1 MTTAS
6 ASSPSTAPTETSRT
20 ARVAHVPLLDI
31 TAQHAPL
38 RRELDAAIG
47 RVMDSNAFILGHEA
61 AQLESEI
68 AAYSHCKHAVA
79 CASGSDALLLALMAL
94 DLKEGD
100 EVITTPYTF
109 FATASA
115 ITRLGA
121 RPVFVDI
128 DPDTFNLNTEQ
139 VRLAVGSRTRAV
151 MPVHLFGQCANMDAL
166 IEIGR
171 QTNIP
176 LIEDAAQAIGAE
188 DAGRRAGS
196 MSDVGCFSF
205 YPAKNLGACGDGGMM
220 VTNDDALAERLRVL
234 RVHGETSRYH
244 HKFVGINSRL
254 DGIQAAILRVKLP
267 HLDSWS
273 DLRAQNA
280 RRYFELFAEAD
291 LLDRVSLPHTR
302 ENVRHIFNQFV
313 IRIDETK
320 RDGLVEHLRAA
331 NVGTAI
337 YYPVPLHL
345 QECFAFL
352 GYKAGEFPHSEWAAR
367 ETLALPIYSELTLDQ
382 QAYVVETIRRFF
394 R

>member
-6 ASSPSTAPTETSRT
+6 ASSSSTARI
-20 ARVAHVPLLDI
+20 ANVPLLDI

-38 RRELDAAIG
+38 RPELDAAIS
-47 RVMDSNAFILGHEA
+47 RVMDSNAFILGGEA
-61 AQLESEI
+61 AQLETEI

-94 DLKEGD
+94 DIKEGD

-128 DPDTFNLNTEQ
+128 EWNTFNIDADLIQYEITP
-139 VRLAVGSRTRAV
+139 RTKAI
-151 MPVHLFGQCANMDAL
+151 MPVHLYGQCAEMDEL
-166 IEIGR
+166 LLY
-171 QTNIP
+171 TSHYKIP
-176 LIEDAAQAIGAE
+176 IVEDAAQAIGAE

-196 MSDVGCFSF
+196 MSAVGCFSF

-220 VTNDDALAERLRVL
+220 VTNDDRLAERLRVL

-244 HKFVGINSRL
+244 HKFIGINSRL

-273 DLRAQNA
+273 DLRARNA
-280 RRYFELFAEAD
+280 ARYFELFAEAD
-291 LLDRVSLPHTR
+291 LPDRVSLPHIR
-302 ENVRHIFNQFV
+302 GNVRHIFNQFV
-313 IRIDETK
+313 IRVDEK
-320 RDGLVEHLRAA
+320 ERDALVEHLRAS
-331 NVGTAI
+331 NIGTAI

-352 GYKAGEFPHSEWAAR
+352 GYKAGDFPHSEQAAR
-367 ETLALPIYSELTLDQ
+367 ETLALPIYSEMTYDQ

-394 R
+394 D

>member
-1 MTTAS
+1 MTIAP
-6 ASSPSTAPTETSRT
+6 ASSSTSR
-20 ARVAHVPLLDI
+20 VANVPLLDI
-31 TAQHAPL
+31 AAQHAPL
-38 RRELDAAIG
+38 RPELDAAIS
-47 RVMDSNAFILGHEA
+47 RVMDSNAFILGSEA
-61 AQLESEI
+61 AQLETEI
-68 AAYSHCKHAVA
+68 AAYSQCKHAVA

-94 DLKEGD
+94 DTKADD

-121 RPVFVDI
+121 RPHFVDI
-128 DPDTFNLNTEQ
+128 DPDTFNLNAEQ
-139 VRLAVGSRTRAV
+139 VRLAISERTRAI

-166 IEIGR
+166 IEIER
-171 QTNIP
+171 QTNVP

-188 DAGRRAGS
+188 DMGRRAGS
-196 MSDVGCFSF
+196 MSAIGCFSF

-220 VTNDDALAERLRVL
+220 TTNDDALAERLRTL

-273 DLRAQNA
+273 DARARNA
-280 RRYFELFAEAD
+280 ARYFELFNEAD
-291 LLDRVSLPHTR
+291 LLDRVTLPHTR
-302 ENVRHIFNQFV
+302 EGVRHIFNQFV
-313 IRIDETK
+313 IRVDANK
-320 RDGLVEHLRAA
+320 RDTLVEHLRTA
-331 NVGTAI
+331 NIGTAI

-352 GYKAGEFPHSEWAAR
+352 GYKAGDFPHSEQAAR
-367 ETLALPIYSELTLDQ
+367 ETLALPIYSELTLAQ
-382 QAYVVETIRRFF
+382 QTYVVEIIRRFF

>member
-1 MTTAS
+1 MTIASSSTTARI
-6 ASSPSTAPTETSRT
+6 AN
-20 ARVAHVPLLDI
+20 VPLLDI

-38 RRELDAAIG
+38 RHELDAAIS
-47 RVMDSNAFILGHEA
+47 RVMDSNAFILGSEA
-61 AQLESEI
+61 AQLESKI

-94 DLKEGD
+94 DIKAGD

-128 DPDTFNLNTEQ
+128 DPDTFNLTVEQ
-139 VRLAVGSRTRAV
+139 VRLAVGSRTRAI
-151 MPVHLFGQCANMDAL
+151 MPVHLFGQCADMDAL
-166 IEIGR
+166 IEIQS

-176 LIEDAAQAIGAE
+176 LVEDAAQAIGAE
-188 DAGRRAGS
+188 DHGRRAGS
-196 MSDVGCFSF
+196 MSAIGCFSF

-267 HLDSWS
+267 HLNSWS
-273 DLRAQNA
+273 DLRARNA
-280 RRYFELFAEAD
+280 ARYFELFADAG
-291 LLDRVSLPHTR
+291 LSDRVSLPHTR

-313 IRIDETK
+313 IRVDETK
-320 RDGLVEHLRAA
+320 RDALAEHLRAA

-352 GYKAGEFPHSEWAAR
+352 GYKAGDFPHSEQAAR
-367 ETLALPIYSELTLDQ
+367 ETLALPIYSELTSDQ

-394 R
+394 D